1 MSQVYATPGVYIEE
15 KSAFPNSVVAA
26 PTAIPAFV
34 GYTEKA
40 IRGIKSLNNVP
51 TRISSLNEYHQY
63 FGGAP
68 STTFE
73 IAEDEKEVF
82 KLTVDPATKYNLYF
96 NLRLFFANGG
106 SDCYI
111 VSVGDYTSGGVKAT
125 ALNDEENEGGIKAL
139 LKEPEPT
146 MLVIPDAVL
155 LEEADCFS
163 LQQAM
168 LMHCGNDM
176 KDRVA
181 LLDVYDGHKDRT
193 LADDDVVTKFREGV
207 GNNFLQW
214 GAAYYPW
221 LHTTIITAEEVSYK
235 NISNLDVLAKLMEEE
250 VDELLKNLVIKEK
263 RAELIKEEI
272 KLLTDD
278 SADAVTLH
286 QTLMAVSPMYKTVMN
301 ETRAALNL
309 MPASVGMAGAI
320 SMVDNN
326 LGVFESPANIS
337 LGSVIKP
344 AVNITHTNQEDLNL
358 PLNGKAINAIR
369 TFPGRGVLVWGART
383 LDGNSQDWRYLS
395 VRRTVIMIE
404 QSIKVATEAF
414 VFKPNVVNTWVTVK
428 GMIVNFLTDV
438 WRQGALAGA
447 VPEDAFSVD
456 IGLGVTMT
464 PTDVLD
470 GKMLITVKLA
480 VTRPAEFIIITIQ
493 QQMQKS

>member
-26 PTAIPAFV
+26 PTAIPGFV

-40 IRGIKSLNNVP
+40 IRGIKSLTNIP

-68 STTFE
+68 ETTFE

-82 KLTVDPATKYNLYF
+82 ILTVNGDTKFNLYN

-111 VSVGDYTSGGVKAT
+111 VSVGDYSGGVKAGE
-125 ALNDEENEGGIKAL
+125 LNDDENEGGIKAL
-139 LKEPEPT
+139 LKESEPT
-146 MLVIPDAVL
+146 MLVVPDAVL

-168 LMHCGNDM
+168 LIHCGNDM
-176 KDRVA
+176 KNRVA
-181 LLDVYDGHKDRT
+181 LLDVFDGHKERT

-207 GNNFLQW
+207 GANFLQW

-221 LHTTIITAEEVSYK
+221 LHTTIVTAEEVSFK
-235 NISNLDVLAKLMEEE
+235 NISNIDALSKMMSDE

-263 RAELIKEEI
+263 RAELIKAEI
-272 KLLTDD
+272 ALLTDD

-286 QTLMAVSPMYKTVMN
+286 QTLMAVSPMYKTVMT

-344 AVNITHTNQEDLNL
+344 AVPITHTNQEDLNL

-369 TFPGRGVLVWGART
+369 TFPGRGVMVWGART

-404 QSIKVATEAF
+404 QSIKVAAEAY

-480 VTRPAEFIIITIQ
+480 VTRPAEFIIITVQ